1 MQTKLIGLYKKSP
14 VDVDKLAFQ
23 VYKTLNQKERLFF
36 ELEFVSKAKIKKLNK
51 VFRQID
57 KVTDVLSFPSLD
69 GIRGK
74 VVTKKDFPFD
84 YDKETD
90 AIFLG
95 SIVVCTKRA
104 QEQAK
109 EFGHSVEREITFLI
123 CHGLLHLLGYDHI
136 EYEDEVEMKNLQ
148 EEIMQKIGVLR

>member
-1 MQTKLIGLYKKSP
+1 METKLIGLYKKSP
-14 VDVDKLAFQ
+14 VDIEKLTSQ
-23 VYKTLNQKERLFF
+23 VYKTLNQNQKLFF

-51 VFRQID
+51 EFRQID

-69 GIRGK
+69 GVKGK
-74 VVTKKDFPFD
+74 VIDKKDHPYD
-84 YDKETD
+84 YDNELD

-104 QEQAK
+104 EEQAV

-123 CHGLLHLLGYDHI
+123 CHGLLHLFGYDHI
-136 EYEDEVEMKNLQ
+136 ETSEELEMKNLQ
-148 EEIMQKIGVLR
+148 QEIMQKIGVLR